1 MSKHKQRT
9 LANKPAKPLAD
20 TASNVPT
27 DGSHS
32 SSVKAM
38 SVSKTEFYSGPL
50 PHPSLLKQYDDVV
63 PGAAERIIV
72 LLEEQSRHRM
82 YLEKTVIV
90 GDNKRAN
97 WGLIS
102 GWSIA
107 ILFLIAS
114 VALILAGYGAYGAIV
129 GAVDLVA
136 LVAVFIYG
144 TNVRK
149 NERIEKSKAARGNK
163 P

>member
-1 MSKHKQRT
+1 MSKHTQQT
-9 LANKPAKPLAD
+9 LANTPAKPLAD
-20 TASNVPT
+20 TVGSDRVVSSGGEAHIIINDRT
-27 DGSHS
+27 D
-32 SSVKAM
+32 
-38 SVSKTEFYSGPL
+38 FYAGPL

-63 PGAAERIIV
+63 PGAAGRIVV

-107 ILFLIAS
+107 ILFLITSA
-114 VALILAGYGAYGAIV
+114 ALILAGYGAYGAIL
-129 GAVDLVA
+129 GTVDLVA
-136 LVAVFIYG
+136 LVTVFIYG
-144 TNVRK
+144 TNIRK
-149 NERIEKSKAARGNK
+149 NERIEKSKAPRGNK

>member
-1 MSKHKQRT
+1 M
-9 LANKPAKPLAD
+9 
-20 TASNVPT
+20 
-27 DGSHS
+27 
-32 SSVKAM
+32 
-38 SVSKTEFYSGPL
+38 SKTEFYAGPL

-63 PGAAERIIV
+63 PGAAERIIG

-90 GDNKRAN
+90 GDNRRAN

-107 ILFLIAS
+107 VLFLITSAM
-114 VALILAGYGAYGAIV
+114 LILAGYGAYGTV
-129 GAVDLVA
+129 LGAVDLVA
-136 LVAVFIYG
+136 LVTVFIYG
-144 TNVRK
+144 TNIRK